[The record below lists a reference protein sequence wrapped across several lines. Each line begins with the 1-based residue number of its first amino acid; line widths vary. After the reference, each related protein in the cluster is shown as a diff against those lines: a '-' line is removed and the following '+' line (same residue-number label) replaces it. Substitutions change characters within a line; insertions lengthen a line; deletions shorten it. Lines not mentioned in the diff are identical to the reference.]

1 MEWQKKGKGLHS
13 TVLPTR
19 GADETAA
26 VVALHVQAFLNKLA
40 GSVRSLSM
48 PSLGR
53 CDAWEEKKKT
63 TMAVSKPTMTAGPD
77 ASSMAVLG
85 MLKRQQLLLLLRAL
99 SLPAACGGLTAA
111 SASGA
116 EGAAAMLI
124 FAEGRALL
132 RRKKGDKKVVR
143 ASGEVSRN
151 PGFYLRSSSSTF
163 NQSAF
168 FPLFFPML
176 SRSLVAHRP
185 CAPQRMRPA
194 PATAPQ
200 SISLAAPSPRAER
213 RAVARLEARQRIP
226 SSSSSRSHSIII
238 AAASNLDDDLTS
250 SGEDLAYETCS
261 PGYVTFDN
269 ASSPTCT
276 KLHLEASD
284 YIGLTRVVAWVLGG
298 LGLLVRD
305 ARLATGDDG
314 WAKNEFWVTTEA
326 GAKLSDGRAQ
336 AASERLAEFVTYC
349 TPPPRRAGE
358 EPRCEAGGIRVD
370 SSARAHKKWTVVT
383 VRNSSSGSKGSTSSS
398 SPLLDVAS
406 AVSGAGIEIREAIV
420 QGGPACGVD
429 GGGFGGTGDR
439 PTIDEDPEDDEEVS
453 SSSSSSASSSSEP
466 AMRLWVCEPATGGK
480 LSYVRCAALL
490 QTLSLALGRGGG
502 PSLVPPAP
510 VSLVRE

>member
-1 MEWQKKGKGLHS
+1 MAEKGEGLHS

-132 RRKKGDKKVVR
+132 RRKKRGQESCESLRRGKPK
-143 ASGEVSRN
+143 
-151 PGFYLRSSSSTF
+151 PGFLSSLVF
-163 NQSAF
+163 HFQSICF
-168 FPLFFPML
+168 FFLLFFPML

-194 PATAPQ
+194 PAMAPQ
-200 SISLAAPSPRAER
+200 SISLAATSPRAER

-226 SSSSSRSHSIII
+226 SPSSSRSHSINI

-453 SSSSSSASSSSEP
+453 SSSSSSASSISEP